1 MIEELL
7 KDITL
12 DYLKDTEIG
21 ANIQK
26 AMDGIAKAQETVLAY
41 MNDDSPEQLKRIRI
55 GTIATFAILGK
66 IASGK
71 NIEEFDKQDWIDI
84 ASKISDLAI
93 LPDGQQY
100 SVEVFEAYADYVDIS
115 VKLLDKNGI
124 SKEKC
129 EAISRIAK
137 EVRMLSK
144 DVSKGI
150 ISEVDYTEKC
160 LWLLLEAMIKLITSY
175 SAILLGEDLA
185 QFNQSVA
192 MLAFEYGRYSL
203 YKRESE
209 ILNQYIEHQATVD
222 AELEAKLDKYR
233 DEIQERSKVFD
244 ELLANAFSRDIS
256 ERLKASAEIAR
267 NVGVDET
274 EILDSVGKIDDFF
287 G

>member
-12 DYLKDTEIG
+12 DYLKDIEIG

-26 AMDGIAKAQETVLAY
+26 AMNGIAKAQETVLAY

-71 NIEEFDKQDWIDI
+71 NIKEFDKQDWIDI

-124 SKEKC
+124 SKEMC

-137 EVRMLSK
+137 EVRKLSK

-192 MLAFEYGRYSL
+192 MLTFEYGRYSL

-209 ILNQYIEHQATVD
+209 ILNQYIEYQAKVD

-244 ELLANAFSRDIS
+244 ELLANAFSGDIS
-256 ERLKASAEIAR
+256 DRLKASAEIAR

-274 EILDSVGKIDDFF
+274 EILDSVEKIDDFF

>member
-1 MIEELL
+1 MVEELL

-12 DYLKDTEIG
+12 DYLKDTDIG

-26 AMDGIAKAQETVLAY
+26 AMNGIAKAQETVLAY
-41 MNDDSPEQLKRIRI
+41 MNDDSPDQLKRIRI

-71 NIEEFDKQDWIDI
+71 NIKEFDKQDWIDI

-137 EVRMLSK
+137 EVRKLSK

-160 LWLLLEAMIKLITSY
+160 LWLLLEAMVKLITSY

-209 ILNQYIEHQATVD
+209 ILNQYIEYQATVD

-274 EILDSVGKIDDFF
+274 EILDSVEKIDDFF

>member
-26 AMDGIAKAQETVLAY
+26 AMNGIAKAQETVLAY

-71 NIEEFDKQDWIDI
+71 NIKEFNKQDWIDI

-137 EVRMLSK
+137 EVRKLSK

-160 LWLLLEAMIKLITSY
+160 LWLLLEAMVKLITSY

-209 ILNQYIEHQATVD
+209 ILNQYIEYQATVD

-244 ELLANAFSRDIS
+244 ELLANSFSLDIS

-274 EILDSVGKIDDFF
+274 EILDSVEKIDDFF

>member
-1 MIEELL
+1 MIEEIL

-21 ANIQK
+21 ANIQM
-26 AMDGIAKAQETVLAY
+26 AMNGIAKAQETVLAY
-41 MNDDSPEQLKRIRI
+41 MNDDSPDQLKCIRI

-71 NIEEFDKQDWIDI
+71 NIKEFDKQDWIDI

-137 EVRMLSK
+137 EVRKLSK

-209 ILNQYIEHQATVD
+209 ILNQYIEYQATVD

-233 DEIQERSKVFD
+233 DEIQERSKVFN
-244 ELLANAFSRDIS
+244 ELLANAFSLDIS

-274 EILDSVGKIDDFF
+274 EILDSVEKIDDFF

>member
-1 MIEELL
+1 MRISKRL
-7 KDITL
+7 
-12 DYLKDTEIG
+12 
-21 ANIQK
+21 
-26 AMDGIAKAQETVLAY
+26 GIAKAQETVLAY

-71 NIEEFDKQDWIDI
+71 NIKEFDKQDWIDI

-137 EVRMLSK
+137 EVRKLSK

-203 YKRESE
+203 YKHESE
-209 ILNQYIEHQATVD
+209 ILNQYIEYQATVD
-222 AELEAKLDKYR
+222 AELETKLDKYR

-244 ELLANAFSRDIS
+244 ELLANAFSLDIY

-274 EILDSVGKIDDFF
+274 EILDSVEKIDDFF

>member
-1 MIEELL
+1 MIEEFL

-12 DYLKDTEIG
+12 DYLKNTEVG

-26 AMDGIAKAQETVLAY
+26 AMNGIAKAQETVLAY

-66 IASGK
+66 IAAGK
-71 NIEEFDKQDWIDI
+71 SIKEFDKQDWIDI
-84 ASKISDLAI
+84 ANKISDHAI
-93 LPDGQQY
+93 LLDGQQY
-100 SVEVFEAYADYVDIS
+100 SVEVFKAYADYIDIS
-115 VKLLDKNGI
+115 VKLLDEKGI

-129 EAISRIAK
+129 EAISQISK
-137 EVRMLSK
+137 EVRKLSK
-144 DVSKGI
+144 DVGSGI

-160 LWLLLEAMIKLITSY
+160 LWLLLEAMIKLITAY
-175 SAILLGEDLA
+175 SSILLGDDLA

-203 YKRESE
+203 YRRESE
-209 ILNQYIEHQATVD
+209 ILDQYIEYQTSID
-222 AELEAKLDKYR
+222 AELEEKLDKYR
-233 DEIQERSKVFD
+233 NELQERSKVFD

-256 ERLKASAEIAR
+256 SRLKASAEIAR
-267 NVGVDET
+267 IAGVDEA
-274 EILDSVGKIDDFF
+274 EILDSVEKIDEFF

>member
-71 NIEEFDKQDWIDI
+71 NIKEFNKQDWIDI

-137 EVRMLSK
+137 EVRKLSK

-203 YKRESE
+203 YKHESE
-209 ILNQYIEHQATVD
+209 ILNQYIEYQATVD

-256 ERLKASAEIAR
+256 GRLKASAEIAR
-267 NVGVDET
+267 NVGVDEA
-274 EILDSVGKIDDFF
+274 EILDSVEKIDDYF

>member
-1 MIEELL
+1 MVEELL

-26 AMDGIAKAQETVLAY
+26 AMNGIAKAQETVLAY

-71 NIEEFDKQDWIDI
+71 NIKEFDKQDWIDI

-137 EVRMLSK
+137 EVRKLSK

-209 ILNQYIEHQATVD
+209 ILNQYIEYQATVD

-256 ERLKASAEIAR
+256 GRLKASAEIAR

-274 EILDSVGKIDDFF
+274 EILDSVEKIDDFF
-287 G
+287 C

>member
-26 AMDGIAKAQETVLAY
+26 AMNGIAKAQETVLAY

-71 NIEEFDKQDWIDI
+71 NIKEFDKQDWIDI

-137 EVRMLSK
+137 EVRKLSK

-160 LWLLLEAMIKLITSY
+160 LWLLLEAMVKLITSY

-209 ILNQYIEHQATVD
+209 ILNQYIEYQATVD

-244 ELLANAFSRDIS
+244 ELLANSFSLDIS

-274 EILDSVGKIDDFF
+274 EILDSVEKIDDFF

>member
-26 AMDGIAKAQETVLAY
+26 AMNGIAKAQETVLAY

-71 NIEEFDKQDWIDI
+71 NIKEFDKQDWIDI

-93 LPDGQQY
+93 LPAGQQY

-137 EVRMLSK
+137 EVRKLSK

-209 ILNQYIEHQATVD
+209 ILNQYIEYQATVD

-244 ELLANAFSRDIS
+244 ELLANAFSLDIS

-274 EILDSVGKIDDFF
+274 EILDSVEKIDDFF